1 MDSLSPEKRS
11 WNMSRIKAKDT
22 KPEIA
27 VRQALHA
34 LGYRFRLENPDIP
47 GKPDIILPKYKTV
60 IYVHGCFWHRHLGCK
75 YAYTPKSKIYFW
87 TKKFAANIKR
97 DVVVSEKLKNSD
109 WTQLIIWECQT
120 RDREKLTN
128 ILKDFFSETR
138 N

>member
-27 VRQALHA
+27 VRQVLHA
-34 LGYRFRLENPDIP
+34 LGYRFRLENTDIP
-47 GKPDIILPKYKTV
+47 GKPDIILPKYKIV
-60 IYVHGCFWHRHLGCK
+60 IYVHGCFWHRHPGCK
-75 YAYTPKSKIYFW
+75 YAYTPKSKIDFW

-97 DVVVSEKLKNSD
+97 DAVVSEKIKNSD
-109 WTQLIIWECQT
+109 WKQLIIWECQT
-120 RDREKLTN
+120 RDREQLAN
-128 ILKDFFSETR
+128 ILKDSFSETR